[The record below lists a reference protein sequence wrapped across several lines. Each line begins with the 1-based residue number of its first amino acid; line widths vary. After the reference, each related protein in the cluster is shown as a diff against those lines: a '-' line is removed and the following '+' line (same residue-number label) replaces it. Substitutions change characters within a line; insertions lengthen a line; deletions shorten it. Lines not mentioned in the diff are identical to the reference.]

1 MSLPH
6 FFLDEQILSSIETPR
21 FVLRLSSEDRK
32 HFNALRLQVGEHLA
46 VIDAD
51 ADYFE
56 CVVESL
62 SREEVV
68 VSIAQRLESAERPRI
83 TLFQGLAKSDKM
95 DTVFRHA
102 TEVGVRAFVPL
113 ECSRS
118 IVKLDSKKK
127 ATRAKR
133 WQALIKSAAMQ
144 SGQSVMPHLYDT
156 QTIKDACELLASF
169 DALLIFWEE
178 APLSA
183 TIAKALHPLI
193 ERVATKNRTPSD
205 SSLADSSFANPSA
218 DSDILNGG
226 STASANLSVGVV
238 VGPEGGLLSE
248 EVEMLCSYNTNAH
261 VVTLGPSILRTETAG
276 LLAPSLV
283 MYELERA

>member
-83 TLFQGLAKSDKM
+83 TLFQSLAKSDKM

-205 SSLADSSFANPSA
+205 SSFANPSA
-218 DSDILNGG
+218 DSDILNDG

-238 VGPEGGLLSE
+238 VGPEGGLSSE

>member
-6 FFLDEQILSSIETPR
+6 FFLDEQILSFIETPS

-205 SSLADSSFANPSA
+205 SSFANPSA

-226 STASANLSVGVV
+226 STASTNLSVGVV
-238 VGPEGGLLSE
+238 VGPEGGLSSE

>member
-6 FFLDEQILSSIETPR
+6 FFLDDQVVSSITKPI
-21 FVLRLSSEDRK
+21 FALCLSSEDRK
-32 HFNALRLQVGEHLA
+32 HFNALRMQVGEHLA

-68 VSIAQRLESAERPRI
+68 VSIAQHLESAQRPRI

-127 ATRAKR
+127 ASRAKR
-133 WQALIKSAAMQ
+133 WSALIKSAAMQ
-144 SGQSVMPHLYDT
+144 SGQSTMPHLHET
-156 QTIKDACELLASF
+156 QTVAQARELISSL

-178 APLSA
+178 APLSSTVA
-183 TIAKALHPLI
+183 QALHSLI
-193 ERVATKNRTPSD
+193 EGSQTMNYSTSRDFSEEDISTD
-205 SSLADSSFANPSA
+205 SHLTERHIRAVTD
-218 DSDILNGG
+218 
-226 STASANLSVGVV
+226 LSIGVV
-238 VGPEGGLLSE
+238 VGPEGGLSRD
-248 EVEMLCSYNTNAH
+248 EVETLCSYNTNSH

-276 LLAPSLV
+276 LLAPGLV
-283 MYELERA
+283 LYELERI